1 MASIRIKNIGPLTD
15 TGDVS
20 LGKFNVVI
28 GKQSTGKSTLMKIL
42 CFCQWIEKKIMI
54 GEDKTTISAYTHY
67 SRFLKELKQF
77 HRFND
82 NYFNSQSEIHYI
94 GECIMIDLVGTK
106 NAKITRLPKFETHKH
121 NTKLCFIPSERNLVS
136 AIKNVD
142 RAYKSKDIDIVFNH
156 IFEWGEAKESTS
168 EDSPVDL
175 KIVGDMEY
183 YYDNVKDSDIIHLR
197 KEKRQISPF
206 FASSGVQSVL
216 PIVVMVNYLTESIF
230 SDIVDLSK
238 RGISD
243 LFKQF
248 MSAKR
253 DAEFSYVA
261 DQVSKIVNYQNTKI
275 FIEEPEQNLFPSAQ
289 QELIMHIASRINY
302 ACEQTK
308 LPSSVTMTTHSPYV
322 LTAFNMLIKAAE
334 VATKSSEKVYAV
346 IPQDMTIPISD
357 IRAYYISESGRL
369 TSIIDEE
376 LGMIVGND
384 LDKASDVVEDTV
396 SYFNNIMYGDE

>member
-54 GEDKTTISAYTHY
+54 GADKTTISAYTHY

-106 NAKITRLPKFETHKH
+106 NAKITRLPNFETHKH

-183 YYDNVKDSDIIHLR
+183 YYDNVRDSDIIHLR